1 MKTNELVGN
10 IAVLQD
16 MLNGATQE
24 QWIALRAAMDALLQ
38 VKAFEDGERG
48 KWIPVEE
55 RLPETHAP
63 YEDAA
68 FELSD
73 FMLVSGHMDVCG
85 EDLEMFVAQLEDD
98 KPEKAWVLPDG
109 EMVYVDAWQPLPEPY
124 HKLP

>member
-48 KWIPVEE
+48 KWIPCTK
-55 RLPETHAP
+55 RLPEEH
-63 YEDAA
+63 EKV
-68 FELSD
+68 
-73 FMLVSGHMDVCG
+73 LVCLTDCETGEKEMDVTYRRDHNLWHSHG
-85 EDLEMFVAQLEDD
+85 RYNEEDV
-98 KPEKAWVLPDG
+98 
-109 EMVYVDAWQPLPEPY
+109 AWQPLPEAY